1 MTEKELADILRRNPE
16 VRVVESM
23 ETKRPPIP
31 YTSDKD
37 SLVATF
43 VNLWQMLGGPELV
56 AEHRFHPSRRWR
68 FDFAHLQTKVAV
80 EINGGIWSGGRHVRG
95 DGYLRD
101 RDKVNAATS
110 LGWRV
115 FELGT
120 GRVTLDNVQQV
131 IDTIVENESQLC

>member
-16 VRVVESM
+16 VRVVEAI
-23 ETKRPPIP
+23 ETKRPAIP

-43 VNLWQMLGGPELV
+43 VNLWQMLGGPALV
-56 AEHRFHPSRRWR
+56 AEHRFHPTRRWR
-68 FDFAHLQTKVAV
+68 FDFAHLQSKVAV

-101 RDKVNAATS
+101 RDKVNAATA

-120 GRVTLDNVQQV
+120 GKVTPDNVQQV
-131 IDTIVENESQLC
+131 IDAVHESLS